1 MSLPPRLVVVSGPS
15 GVGKG
20 TLVNKVI
27 ASHPEVVH
35 SVSCTTRAPR
45 PGEIDGADY
54 RFVDDETFRGLV
66 SSGALLEW
74 ARVHGAHYGTPEAQV
89 DEALAAGHPI
99 ILEIDVQGGIAI
111 REKRPDALLIF
122 IEPPTME
129 ELARRLM
136 GRGTETEAEVAR
148 RLMNAVGEME
158 MAPLYDVR
166 IVNDDADRAAT
177 ELACEMAKA

>member
-1 MSLPPRLVVVSGPS
+1 MPLPPRLVVVSGPS

-27 ASHPEVVH
+27 AAHPEVVH

-45 PGEIDGADY
+45 PGERDGIDY
-54 RFVDDETFRGLV
+54 HFVDDETFRGLV

-74 ARVHGAHYGTPEAQV
+74 AKVHGASYGTPEEQV
-89 DEALAAGHPI
+89 ETVLAEGHPI

-122 IEPPTME
+122 IEPPSME
-129 ELARRLM
+129 ELARRLKA
-136 GRGTETEAEVAR
+136 RGTETPLEIER
-148 RLMNAVGEME
+148 RLANAKGEME

-166 IVNDDADRAAT
+166 ILNNGADRAAE
-177 ELACEMAKA
+177 ELARCIAQA

>member
-1 MSLPPRLVVVSGPS
+1 M
-15 GVGKG
+15 GKG

-45 PGEIDGADY
+45 PGEIDGIDY
-54 RFVDDETFRGLV
+54 HFVDDEAFRGLV

-74 ARVHGAHYGTPEAQV
+74 AKVHGACYGTPESQV
-89 DEALAAGHPI
+89 DSALAAHHPV

-111 REKRPDALLIF
+111 REKRPDALLVF
-122 IEPPTME
+122 IEPPSME
-129 ELARRLM
+129 ELERRLR
-136 GRGTETEAEVAR
+136 GRGTETPLEIER
-148 RLMNAVGEME
+148 RLGNAISEME

-166 IVNDDADRAAT
+166 IVNDDADRAAD
-177 ELACEMAKA
+177 ELARCIAQA